1 MASRFRPHL
10 LPATARASHFLLRL
24 ASVILQLVVL
34 QAMGKAGWPAAFPRL
49 ATEKGS
55 RRAVAVVVFA
65 ARSSPGIDRFAFLVS
80 ALCR

>member
-1 MASRFRPHL
+1 M
-10 LPATARASHFLLRL
+10 
-24 ASVILQLVVL
+24 ILQLVVL